1 MEKVAEVETAHRVFE
16 RWVDDYSVLRTSTA
30 TKVNV
35 EAKTRECTRIDE
47 QFMPRLD
54 EQFMPGLDERFMP
67 VLRAAAR
74 SSKVLRDIQG
84 PSFDWARWVFEENL
98 SGETRCPIW

>member
-47 QFMPRLD
+47 QFMP
-54 EQFMPGLDERFMP
+54 GLDERFMP

-98 SGETRCPIW
+98 SGETRPIW